1 MPLPADSLN
10 DLPPTNNAASEA
22 AQPGEGNLALRVLS
36 TLVLA
41 PVALAA
47 VWFGPPYFSGL
58 IAIVALAASAEWRT
72 IAVLERAG
80 LRMILIMVPLFVLVS
95 IEVAGV
101 QTGVIVLVVGLV
113 LTFGTFA
120 APWNE
125 RSWAVVAL
133 LHIGVAT
140 IAIMFLRTVPD
151 IGRDLVF
158 FLFAGV
164 WLSDIGAY
172 AVGRL
177 VGGPKLAPA
186 ISPGKTWAGAIGA
199 VVITLAAAFVYAE
212 LTRAGFRAAMTA
224 ALLVS
229 VAAQL
234 GDLFESLVKR
244 RFSVKD
250 SGSLIPGHGGVLD
263 RVDGVLF
270 AAPALALFA
279 LLFGTD
285 FILWR

>member
-1 MPLPADSLN
+1 M
-10 DLPPTNNAASEA
+10 
-22 AQPGEGNLALRVLS
+22 LS
-36 TLVLA
+36 ALVLV

-47 VWFGPPYFSGL
+47 VWFGPPWFSGL
-58 IAIVALAASAEWRT
+58 IAVLALAASAEWRT

-80 LRMILIMVPLFVLVS
+80 LRMILIMVPLFALVS
-95 IEVAGV
+95 IEVAGLEA
-101 QTGVIVLVVGLV
+101 GLIVLAVGLV
-113 LTFGTFA
+113 LTVGTFA

-125 RSWAVVAL
+125 RSWALVAL
-133 LHIGVAT
+133 LHVCVAT
-140 IAIMFLRTVPD
+140 IAIMFLRTMPD
-151 IGRDLVF
+151 VGCDLVF
-158 FLFAGV
+158 FLFAAV

-177 VGGPKLAPA
+177 IGGPKLAPA
-186 ISPGKTWAGAIGA
+186 ISPNKTWAGAIGA
-199 VVITLAAAFVYAE
+199 VVITLAAAFIYAE
-212 LTRAGFRAAMTA
+212 LTRAGLRGAMLA
-224 ALLVS
+224 ALLLS

-234 GDLFESLVKR
+234 GDLFESFVKR
-244 RFSVKD
+244 HFSVKD
-250 SGSLIPGHGGVLD
+250 SGNLIPGHGGVLD